1 MIAEPNSCTSIYHM
15 LMNIFHASVIT
26 TRMGNQHPWLIA
38 HWTMTSNEHSTVVVD
53 CTLDADKCSCCRCKT
68 TRQVGVTRTT
78 ISHVTL
84 QEQCMAREKAMA
96 MHQSFGVIYLYQVRD
111 TQIQYMYYFI
121 RCGV

>member
-1 MIAEPNSCTSIYHM
+1 M
-15 LMNIFHASVIT
+15 LMDTFHASMIT
-26 TRMGNQHPWLIA
+26 TRMGDQHPWLVA

-84 QEQCMAREKAMA
+84 QEQCMARAKAMA
-96 MHQSFGVIYLYQVRD
+96 IHQSFGVIYWYQVRD
-111 TQIQYMYYFI
+111 TQIHVLLY
-121 RCGV
+121 